1 LFLVLDLYESDKQK
15 MKAFHLVLLVCLFN
29 LNQACAQKQ
38 DDITAIT
45 LTKQTRGYVEEVV
58 ISRDSVHA
66 MIENHRAPEQ
76 SKHFDSSIDQDEW
89 ASVVMT
95 LNNVDLPEVDGLQ
108 SPSTDRARDAAMQS
122 TIVIS
127 FKDGKS
133 VSHSFDDENPH
144 PDLMPLLDA
153 IKGFRLPDARK

>member
-1 LFLVLDLYESDKQK
+1 
-15 MKAFHLVLLVCLFN
+15 MRAFHLVLIICALH
-29 LNQACAQKQ
+29 LNHACAQKQ

-66 MIENHRAPEQ
+66 MVENHRVPDQ
-76 SKHFDSSIDQDEW
+76 SKHLKSSIDQDDW
-89 ASVVMT
+89 ARVVMT
-95 LNNVDLPEVDGLQ
+95 LKDVNLTDVDGLQ
-108 SPSTDRARDAAMQS
+108 SPTMDRARDAAMQS

-127 FKDGKS
+127 FKGGKS

-144 PDLMPLLDA
+144 RDLKPLLEA
-153 IKGFRLPDARK
+153 IDGFRLADARK